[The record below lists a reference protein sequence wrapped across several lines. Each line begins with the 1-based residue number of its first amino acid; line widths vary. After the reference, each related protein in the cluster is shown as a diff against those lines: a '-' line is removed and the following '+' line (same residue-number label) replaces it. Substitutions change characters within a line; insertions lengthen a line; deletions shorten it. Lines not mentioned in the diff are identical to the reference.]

1 MSLKASPDN
10 VLTTHHPTLGAQA
23 DQQATAFQQLEPT
36 ATSRSRLDYTFPEG
50 GGKAWIV
57 VSGSFCVIWATFG
70 LISSIGLFQ
79 AYWISHQLSNYSDGV
94 IGWILAVNVF
104 FNMFLGVQIGPL
116 FDRYGPKWLL
126 LVGSTLYVTSL
137 ILVGECTRYWH
148 FMLAYGVLN
157 GFSGALLTTTAL
169 SVVAHWF
176 ERKRGMA
183 SGIAFVGSSIGGITF
198 PLILKPVFQHLSWA
212 WAMRIVALICLILTA
227 IGNICIRGRLPPK
240 RDGGAIDLRCF
251 LDARFSWATAGV
263 ACFEFVLFG
272 ALGLIPTY
280 SLAQGFSPQTGFN
293 IIAIL
298 NAGSAL
304 GRFSSGYLSDRI
316 GRFNTM
322 LLTLMWTLV
331 VTLALW
337 LPIGDNLVIFY
348 VFAPLFGF
356 GSGSI
361 ISMAPVCLGQLC
373 QADQYG
379 QYYGTSQSVVS
390 FATTVCIPIGGELLP
405 RIGATGFVGFFG
417 GILVLSTFS
426 FVMARWASLG
436 YHWNWTV
443 HSRSLKLL
451 CSGLRD
457 VQLGPRVDER
467 TPVASAVRKL
477 LID

>member
-1 MSLKASPDN
+1 MTPKED
-10 VLTTHHPTLGAQA
+10 VGEELTTLHPTLEEQLP
-23 DQQATAFQQLEPT
+23 QTSTNFQHLEPT
-36 ATSRSRLDYTFPEG
+36 VTSRSRLDYTFPEG
-50 GGKAWIV
+50 GTKAWLV
-57 VSGSFCVIWATFG
+57 VFGSFCIIWATFG
-70 LISSIGLFQ
+70 LISSVGLFQ
-79 AYWISHQLSNYSDGV
+79 AYWKEHQLSHYSNGD
-94 IGWILAVNVF
+94 IGWIAAVNIF
-104 FNMFLGVQIGPL
+104 FNLFLGVQIGPL

-126 LVGSTLYVTSL
+126 LIGGLLYVVSL
-137 ILVGECTRYWH
+137 VLLAECSKYWH
-148 FMLAYGVLN
+148 FMLAYGIMN
-157 GFSGALLTTTAL
+157 GFSSALLTTTAL

-198 PLILKPVFQHLSWA
+198 PLILKPTFQHLSWA
-212 WAMRIVALICLILTA
+212 WSLRIVALICLALVV
-227 IGNICIRGRLPPK
+227 IGNICIRGRLPPRK
-240 RDGGAIDLRCF
+240 NGGAIDLRCF

-280 SLAQGFSPQTGFN
+280 SLSQGFSPQTGFN

-304 GRFSSGYLSDRI
+304 GRAFSGYVSDRI

-337 LPIGDNLVIFY
+337 LPIGNNLVIFY

-379 QYYGTSQSVVS
+379 QYYGTSYSVVA
-390 FATTVCIPIGGELLP
+390 FATMVCIPVGGELLP

-417 GILVLSTFS
+417 GILVAATVS
-426 FVMARWASLG
+426 FMMARWASLD
-436 YHWNWTV
+436 YHWNWTG
-443 HSRSLKLL
+443 K
-451 CSGLRD
+451 
-457 VQLGPRVDER
+457 
-467 TPVASAVRKL
+467 
-477 LID
+477 I